1 MVEKAIGRSLSK
13 IPLRNYQLLSEHQEK
28 RFYAFRTD
36 EKGTGANQM
45 GIQKLIS
52 LSVTLAI
59 ITVSTG
65 QTSKVLKAV
74 RIAQLKLIKDS
85 QASKWGTPMIPPNR

>member
-13 IPLRNYQLLSEHQEK
+13 NPLRYYKLLSELQEK
-28 RFYAFRTD
+28 GFYAFRTD

-59 ITVSTG
+59 ITASTG
-65 QTSKVLKAV
+65 QTSKVL
-74 RIAQLKLIKDS
+74 
-85 QASKWGTPMIPPNR
+85 